1 MNKELETKLFNVLK
15 AEFDYIKKHEE
26 NGDKRVERMLDILH
40 LEKII
45 ENFDE
50 LEPVLQKYFA
60 EKAKKE
66 KFER

>member
-1 MNKELETKLFNVLK
+1 MNKGLERKLFNVLK
-15 AEFDYIKKHEE
+15 AEFDYIKEHEE
-26 NGDKRVERMLDILH
+26 DKNKRIAGMLDILH
-40 LEKII
+40 LEKIL